1 VTLQSW
7 KIPLTVKHSLV
18 QFLCAVTS
26 FSEVLLAE
34 APTKCKTIVD
44 KKNASKGC
52 LIADV
57 RIDTDLD
64 LIPEYDLGRNGFKYP
79 KKIIGHHFSVEQLVN
94 SYISIAPNQR
104 RDESGHSAGEKTN
117 IRRTHQDC
125 RSRNR
130 SFNYGVRVDRQ
141 SRYQRR

>member
-1 VTLQSW
+1 MTLQSW

-18 QFLCAVTS
+18 QFLCTVTS
-26 FSEVLLAE
+26 FLEVLLAD

-52 LIADV
+52 RITDV
-57 RIDTDLD
+57 RMIDTNLD
-64 LIPEYDLGRNGFKYP
+64 LIPDDLGRNGFKYP
-79 KKIIGHHFSVEQLVN
+79 KKIIGPHFSIEQLVN

-104 RDESGHSAGEKTN
+104 RDESGHSASEKTN
-117 IRRTHQDC
+117 IRRTHQNC
-125 RSRNR
+125 RPRNR
-130 SFNYGVRVDRQ
+130 SFNYGVGVDRQ